1 MKKLILLMLFLS
13 FVGLVNCQSFVAS
26 TPTINATNN
35 WDVKIITKVSFMNVA
50 YLLGY
55 STSIDHN
62 NKKITLTSCYTDAT
76 PLPGGSAVI
85 NTISI
90 GYLMTGVT
98 YTLNYTV
105 FNSSNT
111 SSCVPI
117 DTIAQ
122 TYTVIAGPNAINEY
136 SRLFNF
142 SFFPNPTSNKVQFNW
157 YDESMEP
164 NRLIVSDIFGH
175 EVKILTNPYSGQEID
190 LSEFS
195 EGVYFIRIENEGFKR
210 NFKII
215 KK

>member
-1 MKKLILLMLFLS
+1 MKKLALLILFLS
-13 FVGLVNCQSFVAS
+13 FAVVVNCQSFIVS
-26 TPTINATNN
+26 TPTINAVNN
-35 WDVKIITKVSFMNVA
+35 WDVKIITKVSFLNVA

-62 NKKITLTSCYTDAT
+62 NKKIILTSCYTDAT
-76 PLPGGSAVI
+76 PLPGGSAVV
-85 NTISI
+85 NTVSI

-117 DTIAQ
+117 DTIIQ
-122 TYTVIAGPNAINEY
+122 TYTVIAGPNAITEY
-136 SRLFNF
+136 SSIF
-142 SFFPNPTSNKVQFNW
+142 SFTIFPNPTSNKVQLNW
-157 YDESMEP
+157 YDERMKP
-164 NRLIVSDIFGH
+164 NSLIVSDTFGR
-175 EVKILTNPYSGQEID
+175 EIKILTNPYSGQEID

-195 EGVYFIRIENEGFKR
+195 EGVYFIQIENEGFKK